1 MKKNRFLGSIVAMV
15 GAAVAVAFLA
25 VGPVGGQDGPAAA
38 PAKGGGGK
46 GGGGGKAPAAPPGP
60 VPRTK
65 EGKPDMSG
73 FWGGVTPSAATSI
86 EPAQAKGG
94 GGGKGGA
101 KGGGKGGPGGPP
113 GGAPGGDAAAKGG
126 PGGGKGGDVAAAKG
140 GPGGPPGG
148 GAAKAKGKNLIVSPE
163 DGRVPY
169 TVAARAKS
177 DDIIANRM
185 FLEPELHCYMSGAPH
200 NMWVQFGL
208 QTIQTKD
215 YLVFMWEFHHDRR
228 IIPIDG
234 RPHQLPDSVRQFQG
248 ESVGKWEGDTLVIDT
263 VNQTHH
269 TWFDTSGHFAPEDMH
284 VVERLTML
292 NSNQIEYKATVT
304 SPTEFTQPMELE
316 GMINRAN
323 MNDPKYE
330 QMEFACVEGNQDL
343 QHYTADK
350 GGKAQNVGART
361 Q

>member
-1 MKKNRFLGSIVAMV
+1 MKKNRFLGSLVAMA
-15 GAAVAVAFLA
+15 GAVVAVAFLA
-25 VGPVGGQDGPAAA
+25 VGPVGGQDAPAAP
-38 PAKGGGGK
+38 PAKGGK
-46 GGGGGKAPAAPPGP
+46 GGGKQAVPPGP

-73 FWGGVTPSAATSI
+73 FWGGVAPSAATSI

-94 GGGKGGA
+94 GGGKGG
-101 KGGGKGGPGGPP
+101 GK
-113 GGAPGGDAAAKGG
+113 GAPGGDAAAKGG
-126 PGGGKGGDVAAAKG
+126 PGGGKGGPGGGKGGDAVAKG
-140 GPGGPPGG
+140 GPPPGGAPGG

-177 DDIIANRM
+177 DNIIANRM

-234 RPHQLPDSVRQFQG
+234 RPHQLPDTVRQFQG
-248 ESVGKWEGDTLVIDT
+248 ESAGKWEGDTLVIET
-263 VNQTHH
+263 KNQTHH
-269 TWFDTSGHFAPEDMH
+269 TWFDTSGHFAPEDIH
-284 VVERLTML
+284 VVERLTMI

-323 MNDPKYE
+323 ANDPKYE

-343 QHYTADK
+343 QHYTQDK